1 MSSWAECIEQAL
13 SDKKISSTLAELIR
27 DADDPLAVINA
38 EMQVAKRAKREAVIQ
53 ATRIAQ
59 GWAAASNHPEGI
71 QTGLM
76 SLLVKDS
83 SSKAGYAN
91 IEKRQRFFE
100 SKYHSHMADFLNRF
114 RTKKLGLSQDREG
127 LNNLVSV
134 LYGEDIPGIDAGDL
148 GELKQLAKVYTE
160 TLEMAR
166 QDFNELG
173 GSISKNDAYLMPQN
187 HDAATIRK
195 YGKEEWLADIEQW
208 ADSGRMTDDFG
219 NPLSREELSAGLDY
233 AYDSI
238 TTNGLNKAKDF
249 TAPMGQGK
257 KMARKGS
264 DKRFIYFKDA
274 ASWSAYQ
281 DKYGRGDLFQ
291 TLISNINMIA
301 HDSATMEIGGTNPR
315 AWFDAMMGMAEKEL
329 GDDFKGRQKEM
340 LKGVFK
346 TVSGQVEQGEMTNL
360 RDFFQATRNVITA
373 SKLGKAVL
381 SAISDE
387 GFTAVTAKYNNISP
401 LGVAGK
407 KLKMMAGD
415 TDMQLFAVKLGLGAE
430 SWTNMVSAGNRYG
443 DIYMGGKTGR
453 MAELVMRGSG
463 LEPMTDAGRKAFTLE
478 MSEQLAASFGKSF
491 DAVQAQFGRAFKS
504 YGVNEADWDLFS
516 GTKTLD
522 FKGVRYAD
530 MLQDGSE
537 KFHQM
542 IMSEVDFAVPTP
554 DARVRAITTGAS
566 LGAGGAG
573 TISGQL
579 IRSMMNLK
587 SFPITLM
594 TTHLPRVI
602 HQASLADRVSYA
614 GAMMAATTILGAV
627 AMQAK
632 DLASGR
638 ELRDA
643 GFDDPEMAAKFWA
656 AAIVQGGGLG
666 IMGDFFFADQNRFGG
681 GATETLIGG
690 PTFGMLDST
699 VKLTLG
705 NAQELLSGDDT
716 NFPVELS
723 KFIEANSPSI
733 WQIQTLK
740 NAIFDQTELM
750 LDPSI
755 QKKMNQARRKRTKAY
770 GQGYWWTPGEVT
782 PEFMQ

>member
-1 MSSWAECIEQAL
+1 MANINDC
-13 SDKKISSTLAELIR
+13 IR
-27 DADDPLAVINA
+27 DSLKNVNVGKQLADRIIAADDPLTVINS
-38 EMQVAKRAKREAVIQ
+38 EMQLARRTKREAVIQ

-59 GWAAASNHPEGI
+59 GWAAASQHPEGI

-76 SLLVKDS
+76 SLLVKDT

-91 IEKRQRFFE
+91 IEKQQRFFE
-100 SKYHSHMADFLNRF
+100 SKYHSHLADFLNRF

-127 LNNLVSV
+127 LNNLIAV
-134 LYGEDIPGIDAGDL
+134 LYGEDVRGIDPVEL

-160 TLEMAR
+160 VLEMAR
-166 QDFNELG
+166 QDFNQLG
-173 GSISKNDAYLMPQN
+173 GSVGKNDAYLMPQN

-208 ADSGRMTDDFG
+208 ADASKMTDDLG
-219 NPLSREELSAGLDY
+219 NSLSREDLSAGLDY

-264 DKRFIYFKDA
+264 DKRFIYFKDSE
-274 ASWSAYQ
+274 SWLAYQ
-281 DKYGRGDLFQ
+281 NKYGRGDVFQ
-291 TLISNINMIA
+291 TLIGNINMIA
-301 HDSATMEIGGTNPR
+301 HDSAAMTLGGTNPR
-315 AWFDAMMGMAEKEL
+315 AWFDALMGMAEKEL
-329 GDDFKGRQKEM
+329 GDKFKGRQKEM

-346 TVSGQVEQGEMTNL
+346 TVSGQIEQGEMTNL

-401 LGVAGK
+401 LGIIGK
-407 KLKMMAGD
+407 KFKIMTGD
-415 TDMQLFAVKLGLGAE
+415 TDMQLFAVKVGLGAE

-443 DIYMGGKTGR
+443 DVYMGGKTGK
-453 MAELVMRGSG
+453 MAEIVMRGSG
-463 LEPMTDAGRKAFTLE
+463 LEPMTDAGRKAFTME

-491 DAVQAQFGRAFKS
+491 EEVQDQFGRAFKA
-504 YGVNEADWDLFS
+504 YGINEADWDLFS
-516 GTKTLD
+516 GTKVMD
-522 FKGVRYAD
+522 FRGVKYAD
-530 MLQDGSE
+530 MLQDGSV

-542 IMSEVDFAVPTP
+542 IMSEVDYAVPTP
-554 DARVRAITTGAS
+554 DARVRAITTGAA

-579 IRSMMNLK
+579 VRSMMNLK

-594 TTHLPRVI
+594 TTHLPRVL
-602 HQASLADRVSYA
+602 HQATLSDRVAYA
-614 GAMMAATTILGAV
+614 GAMMAATTLLGAV

-632 DLASGR
+632 DIASGR

-643 GFDDPEMAAKFWA
+643 GFDDPEIAAKFWA

-690 PTFGMLDST
+690 PTFGMLDSA
-699 VKLTLG
+699 VRLTLG
-705 NAQELLSGDDT
+705 NAQELLTGDDT

-723 KFIEANSPSI
+723 KFIESNTPSI

-740 NAIFDQTELM
+740 NAIFDQTELI

-755 QKKMNQARRKRTKAY
+755 QKKMNQSRRKRMKEFN
-770 GQGYWWTPGEVT
+770 QGYWWAPGEA
-782 PEFMQ
+782 PFQ